1 MTDDQR
7 LLLDA
12 IMTTRAIRRY
22 TDDPVTDDE
31 IATCLRAAVQAPN
44 NGNIQPWQFVVITD
58 PDTKQLVGEV
68 YRKSYDRFEAAYNKM
83 APPARNEDDATHRER
98 MKRAS
103 RYLADHIGAAPAMV
117 AFLMPRIDL
126 TMQDDDG
133 PIFIGTTH
141 ASVFPAVQN
150 FILAARSLGIG
161 TAFTTVYRVH
171 EDEVRAGAR
180 RARLLRDR
188 RARAD
193 GPPAGEVRRSPTA
206 PCREGHALE
215 PLRRTPLNRNRARLS
230 CFRYFM
236 QSRSGSWQHQS
247 GTE

>member
-1 MTDDQR
+1 MTDDRQQTPDD
-7 LLLDA
+7 LLQA

-22 TDDPVTDDE
+22 TADPVTDDE
-31 IATCLRAAVQAPN
+31 IETCLEAAVQAPN

-58 PDTKQLVGEV
+58 PATKRAVGDV

-83 APPARNEDDATHRER
+83 APPPRDEADAAHRDR

-103 RYLADHIGAAPAMV
+103 RYLADHIGEAPAMV
-117 AFLMPRIDL
+117 AFLMPKIDL
-126 TMQDDDG
+126 TMRDDEG

-171 EDEVRAGAR
+171 EDEVRTILGVPDIV
-180 RARLLRDR
+180 RDR
-188 RARAD
+188 RPD
-193 GPPAGEVRRSPTA
+193 PHGPPEGQVRRSPPPPRRKGHPLEPIRKPSAVGAHGCA
-206 PCREGHALE
+206 PCRTAQ
-215 PLRRTPLNRNRARLS
+215 RRTD
-230 CFRYFM
+230 
-236 QSRSGSWQHQS
+236 H
-247 GTE
+247 